1 MSDQKKIENI
11 IFALGINP
19 KEFANTTGINLKT
32 LQDIIDGK
40 REITVNLI
48 NRILRAFPHL
58 SESYLKTG
66 TGDVFLNKPLSDDK
80 YFNRK
85 VADAIENISVSVLN
99 NSIAN
104 MERAKSEMERA
115 KSELE
120 RAKAEGVYA
129 DGFNR
134 LTIQYEHLLNLFEQI
149 VKEKSK

>member
-19 KEFANTTGINLKT
+19 KEFSTTTGINLKT

-58 SESYLKTG
+58 SENYLKTG
-66 TGDVFLNKPLSDDK
+66 TGDVFLSKPLSDDT
-80 YFNRK
+80 YFNKK
-85 VADAIENISVSVLN
+85 VADAIDNISVSVLN
-99 NSIAN
+99 NSNAN
-104 MERAKSEMERA
+104 LERARSEF
-115 KSELE
+115 E

-129 DGFNR
+129 EGFNR
-134 LTIQYEHLLNLFEQI
+134 LTIQYERLMDLFKEI
-149 VKEKSK
+149 VKERGK